1 MLLNELPV
9 EIQIK
14 IYSNLDIKSIYN
26 LLVTNKDINFIV
38 DTHFIKKEIWCILN
52 EFQDLNDIIKLIN
65 SGYRYISLNKRIQLI
80 CNYSLVNKVITQIMT
95 NKGLY
100 GVNLYNL
107 DSSYNSDYLIFPKGK
122 SSKTHIAKILID
134 SPYNFKRKSIIKSN

>member
-26 LLVTNKDINFIV
+26 LLITTKDINLLV
-38 DTHFIKKEIWCILN
+38 KTHFIKKEKWAILN
-52 EFQDLNDIIKLIN
+52 EFQDLNEIIKLIN

-80 CNYSLVNKVITQIMT
+80 CNYSLLNKEISQIMT
-95 NKGLY
+95 NEGLY
-100 GVNLYNL
+100 GVNSYNL
-107 DSSYNSDYLIFPKGK
+107 SSINYSDYLIFPKGK

>member
-14 IYSNLDIKSIYN
+14 IYSNLDINSIYN
-26 LLVTNKDINFIV
+26 LLLTRKDINLLV
-38 DTHFIKKEIWCILN
+38 KTHFIKKEKWAILN

-107 DSSYNSDYLIFPKGK
+107 DHYAVGEC
-122 SSKTHIAKILID
+122 
-134 SPYNFKRKSIIKSN
+134 

>member
-14 IYSNLDIKSIYN
+14 IYSNLDINSIYN
-26 LLVTNKDINFIV
+26 LLLTRKDINLLV
-38 DTHFIKKEIWCILN
+38 KTHFIKKEKWAILN

-80 CNYSLVNKVITQIMT
+80 CNYSLKFLQNFCEILEDFSEICKIHKKLPMLMNFLQILRIRA
-95 NKGLY
+95 KPQLGY
-100 GVNLYNL
+100 
-107 DSSYNSDYLIFPKGK
+107 D
-122 SSKTHIAKILID
+122 THPVA
-134 SPYNFKRKSIIKSN
+134 SI

>member
-1 MLLNELPV
+1 MLLNQLPV

-14 IYSNLDIKSIYN
+14 IYSHLDINSIYN
-26 LLVTNKDINFIV
+26 LLLTSKDINLIV
-38 DTHFIKKEIWCILN
+38 KTHFIKKETWAILN

-80 CNYSLVNKVITQIMT
+80 CNYSLINKEISQIMT

-100 GVNLYNL
+100 GVNSYNL
-107 DSSYNSDYLIFPKGK
+107 NIGNYSDYLIFPKGK
-122 SSKTHIAKILID
+122 KSKTHISKILID
-134 SPYNFKRKSIIKSN
+134 SPYNFKRKSINKSN